1 MVYVNGQMIP
11 EAEARISIFD
21 SCVLIGDAVQ
31 EVTRTFRHQLFRW
44 PEHRDRLYR
53 SIKSARLSFEMAPV
67 EMDRVTQQFLESNRS
82 TLSEKEE
89 CGVGH
94 LVSRGTLG
102 LVLPPTPCSLALYFF
117 PLTTA
122 QKKTAHYYDVGRHVV
137 TPPTRHSHPLTLD
150 PKIKYRSRLHFAIAD
165 AEARLVDP
173 EAIPLLLDLEGNLA
187 EGTGW
192 NFFLVRKG
200 ELLTPTERNILAGIS
215 RQTTIELAKKDGIGV
230 IERDLQPYDALN
242 AEEAFLTATSLCLMP
257 VTRFNGQ
264 PIGEG
269 RPGPMT
275 RRLMSRWKE
284 YLNFDFE
291 AQAKQFLQ
299 PSIG

>member
-1 MVYVNGQMIP
+1 M
-11 EAEARISIFD
+11 
-21 SCVLIGDAVQ
+21 
-31 EVTRTFRHQLFRW
+31 
-44 PEHRDRLYR
+44 
-53 SIKSARLSFEMAPV
+53 
-67 EMDRVTQQFLESNRS
+67 
-82 TLSEKEE
+82 
-89 CGVGH
+89 
-94 LVSRGTLG
+94 
-102 LVLPPTPCSLALYFF
+102 YFF
-117 PLTTA
+117 PLTTL
-122 QKKTAHYYDVGRHVV
+122 QGRTAHYYDAGRHVV

-173 EAIPLLLDLEGNLA
+173 EAIPLMLDLDGNLA

-200 ELLTPTERNILAGIS
+200 ELLTPAERNILAGIS
-215 RQTTIELAKKDGIGV
+215 RQTTIELATKDGIRV

-242 AEEAFLTATSLCLMP
+242 ADEAFITATSLCLMP

-275 RRLMSRWKE
+275 RRLMSLWKE

-291 AQAKQFLQ
+291 AQAKEFLQ
-299 PSIG
+299 TASK